1 MPTLTERD
9 RRTLRRA
16 AVGIAIY
23 LMLFFGWRG
32 WRQLELRRAQH
43 QDLTLTAQ
51 RLQQEIASHENRV
64 LLFEK
69 LKTGLRIDPASLS
82 RASLAGEAS
91 AAIQKTAAS
100 AGVKLGPIRESAAR
114 SAARELSSM
123 QIEGAGTIPAVMGLF
138 HRLETLGFPLIID
151 SVQIT
156 PDNRPG
162 QIKVSLTIVILDYD
176 QWRKEEMPR
185 A

>member
-1 MPTLTERD
+1 MPTLSARD
-9 RRTLRRA
+9 QRTLRRA
-16 AVGIAIY
+16 AIGIAIY
-23 LMLFFGWRG
+23 LVLFFGWRG
-32 WRQLELRRAQH
+32 WRQLEARRAQH

-51 RLQQEIASHENRV
+51 RLQREIAAQENRV

-69 LKTGLRIDPASLS
+69 LKAGLRIDPASLS
-82 RASLAGEAS
+82 RPTLAGEAS
-91 AAIQKTAAS
+91 AAIQKTATS
-100 AGVKLGPIRESAAR
+100 AGVKLGPIRESPAR
-114 SAARELSSM
+114 AAARELASM